1 MDVLM
6 RLLSALVFLLALSA
20 CDDAGQADAVGGG
33 ERPQVS
39 AEKVE
44 AERVCAEMTG
54 YTPDSAD
61 PAAAKRQ
68 EEYKNCVAAVTGGSA
83 APELRGR
90 SSDAP
95 TAP

>member
-1 MDVLM
+1 M
-6 RLLSALVFLLALSA
+6 RLVSALVFLLALSA
-20 CDDAGQADAVGGG
+20 CDDAAQPDAGAD
-33 ERPQVS
+33 RPQVS

-54 YTPDSAD
+54 YTPESVD

-68 EEYKNCVAAVTGGSA
+68 EEYMSCVAAVIGGA
-83 APELRGR
+83 TPELRGR